1 MTTTP
6 ATDAPTKPAPTA
18 RVPRQRKAP
27 ASTTPGVTVD
37 VREAKAP
44 TKSFFVLEAAD
55 GSRDVVGAYLS
66 RSLIERGTDPATGTV
81 TVTLSFK
88 LA

>member
-6 ATDAPTKPAPTA
+6 TTPAPTSA
-18 RVPRQRKAP
+18 PTVKVPRQRKAP
-27 ASTTPGVTVD
+27 TTPATPGVTVN

-44 TKSFFVLEAAD
+44 TKSFYVLEAAD
-55 GSRDVVGAYLS
+55 GSRDIVGAYLS

-88 LA
+88 L